1 MIRMRKDLGFRS
13 LPVECT
19 SKISE
24 AINKYSLNTL
34 NYNTSTNAET
44 GRDIDSLSDI
54 TLLLNDT
61 SDEGCELPTRSSI
74 ITGKFLRYDAPCLT
88 FRSCT
93 DYVTVQALE
102 RRKVGQRAYILHVLK
117 LLGFFFSSP
126 NPCTSC
132 LSYNFAI
139 CSLPLFISVF
149 FFFSPREDTWFP
161 SQMHFPEH
169 NHTASKSVNKDI
181 ISILKRTE
189 EMNKSHDLSELMRKI
204 EHEEIKQLI
213 YMNTKLFLHEVK
225 KVYQVLGNFAEN
237 RAHNDDDN
245 LEENHCCCCKN
256 IFENSNGSMIV
267 KKERK
272 SKTNLMVKKCIILEK
287 YYKKLCK
294 KYRDENNLLRNI
306 ILKKRKTPKG
316 KEYTNRRSLTD
327 DLHKKSLSMKEKQ
340 KLLLEN
346 VCIYKG
352 LSKKGKDTTFSMY
365 SAGKKRDDTSVEVI
379 IKGSKLIHINLKKY
393 NQRGSLLYGKKTH
406 SRGNDEIERGDNTER
421 KFPFSCEKDLH
432 NCSHINILRNVKK
445 KKKENST
452 YAIAKLE
459 CFPCETNIPGR
470 RKKSKMRNINVN
482 ASQAYGELL
491 NEATF
496 DNLGHGEQDGAVD
509 TGLKG
514 GKNPFQGEKYGE
526 VSKLS
531 VKEEGEEEVALTRDD
546 SDGITQRVLGE
557 KDYVTREGERSYE
570 NACTSVGINGNE
582 DVHDEPHKTELVIID
597 RMEEVGEKMGEQ
609 PGAMNRGE
617 YKTGKTNKNGNGNL
631 GEEKEKEETV
641 TQKKKGKTYANGL
654 EEKTFLPYGK
664 KKIEQYKKTQFT
676 EMTKI
681 REGRGRRG
689 RSEGEGRI
697 NGRGPSKRREK
708 SEGGGKREKTIKKKK
723 KQLQVK
729 NKQSEVITKET

>member
-1 MIRMRKDLGFRS
+1 MRKDLGFRS

-88 FRSCT
+88 FRSYNAKPC
-93 DYVTVQALE
+93 VI
-102 RRKVGQRAYILHVLK
+102 QRGGIKEGSTNYSTIGK
-117 LLGFFFSSP
+117 
-126 NPCTSC
+126 TK
-132 LSYNFAI
+132 
-139 CSLPLFISVF
+139 
-149 FFFSPREDTWFP
+149 DTWFP

-346 VCIYKG
+346 VCIYKA
-352 LSKKGKDTTFSMY
+352 KKGKDTTFSMY